1 LAIKF
6 LEIDSVCSKSCSN
19 ELLEKAA
26 LWDTFCFLN
35 TPDYQWLL
43 PFFWSKETK
52 EPSAFAYALAEI
64 NKLGG
69 PMALSSALCSQA
81 MDIVAEAQKDFL
93 EVGGHPIGEKE
104 FFVLLRLA
112 NGVAYEDVLHD
123 QKEIETDIFHED
135 TRYVSDEDRKRI
147 VERAKQRVKRAKNRL
162 TKMQINVRRLI
173 PQSKAFR
180 KLLRAAEQEF
190 NDAAR

>member
-35 TPDYQWLL
+35 KPDSQWLL

-52 EPSAFAYALAEI
+52 EPNAFAYALAEI
-64 NKLGG
+64 YKLGG
-69 PMALSSALCSQA
+69 PVALSSALSSQA
-81 MDIVAEAQKDFL
+81 MGIVAEAQKDFL

-147 VERAKQRVKRAKNRL
+147 AERAKQRVKRAKNRL
-162 TKMQINVRRLI
+162 IKMQINVRRLI
-173 PQSKAFR
+173 PESKAFR